1 MSARILRYAQAV
13 RALRATPVL
22 RSVHARWADRAL
34 RSMLALALLLCLGI
48 APALAA
54 DTPQDAQKLTPQG
67 KYLTAEETWL
77 LLKRSGS
84 GVVIVD
90 VRPPEERASVGYP
103 PISVNIPAQVLERVP
118 GSGGFAARMVDN
130 PHFVR
135 QMQQRFKP
143 GDSIVLMCRSG
154 NRSAAAARRLA
165 TAGFVNVYNMIDGFE
180 GDVETSPG
188 SPGYGTRSKNG
199 WRNAKLP
206 WKAEAQK

>member
-1 MSARILRYAQAV
+1 MSARKLRHPQTG
-13 RALRATPVL
+13 RALRAEFAL
-22 RSVHARWADRAL
+22 RAGRAL
-34 RSMLALALLLCLGI
+34 RAMQALALLLCLGI

-54 DTPQDAQKLTPQG
+54 DAPQDPQKRTPQG
-67 KYLTAEETWL
+67 KYLTAMETWQ

-103 PISVNIPAQVLERVP
+103 PMSVSIPAQVLERVP

-135 QMQQRFKP
+135 LMQQRFKP
-143 GDSIVLMCRSG
+143 DDAIVLLCRSG

-165 TAGFVNVYNMIDGFE
+165 AAGFMNVYNMVDGFE

-206 WKAEAQK
+206 WTTEAQK